1 MPRCRIL
8 LVEDNKVNQIVATRF
23 LARLGQDVEIAN
35 DGAEAVSI
43 SREQRFDLILM
54 DMQMP
59 VMDGIE
65 ATKRIIAERGPSA
78 DVPII
83 AMTANASDD
92 DRRRCLDA
100 GMQGFE
106 SKPVTLERLKK
117 MIAHTTS
124 SARESAPAAATTTAP
139 QKLELPELDFAE
151 IPLHMPA
158 LGIEGL
164 DEARHAELVDALGE
178 EVFQELVESFF
189 DDATSLLDEL
199 NEALR
204 RNDPE
209 KIDRVLHTIKG
220 AASNVGLN
228 DLAVK
233 AHALRSQRPV
243 AADIEMLGEE
253 ILALKFK
260 LVA

>member
-1 MPRCRIL
+1 M
-8 LVEDNKVNQIVATRF
+8 
-23 LARLGQDVEIAN
+23 
-35 DGAEAVSI
+35 SI
-43 SREQRFDLILM
+43 SRERAFDLILM

-65 ATKRIIAERGPSA
+65 ATKRIIAEGGPSA
-78 DVPII
+78 EAPII

-92 DRRRCLDA
+92 DRRRCLEA
-100 GMQGFE
+100 GMKGFE

-117 MIAHTTS
+117 MIAHATS
-124 SARESAPAAATTTAP
+124 STRETVPTAATTTAP
-139 QKLELPELDFAE
+139 QKLELPEVDLVDM
-151 IPLHMPA
+151 PLQSMPG

-178 EVFQELVESFF
+178 DVFQELVESFF
-189 DDATSLLDEL
+189 DDATGLMDEL

-204 RNDPE
+204 KNDPE
-209 KIDRVLHTIKG
+209 RVDRVLHTIKG
-220 AASNVGLN
+220 AAFNVGLN
-228 DLAVK
+228 DLALR
-233 AHALRSQRPV
+233 ANALRSQTP
-243 AADIEMLGEE
+243 APADIEMFGEE

>member
-1 MPRCRIL
+1 
-8 LVEDNKVNQIVATRF
+8 
-23 LARLGQDVEIAN
+23 
-35 DGAEAVSI
+35 
-43 SREQRFDLILM
+43 
-54 DMQMP
+54 MQMP

-65 ATKRIIAERGPSA
+65 ATKRIIAEGGPSA
-78 DVPII
+78 EAPII

-100 GMQGFE
+100 GMKGFE
-106 SKPVTLERLKK
+106 SKPVTLERLRK
-117 MIAHTTS
+117 MIAHATS
-124 SARESAPAAATTTAP
+124 PARETSPAPATTTAP
-139 QKLELPELDFAE
+139 QKLELPDLDLTAM
-151 IPLHMPA
+151 PLQSMPG

-178 EVFQELVESFF
+178 DVFQELVESFF
-189 DDATSLLDEL
+189 DDATGLLDEL

-204 RNDPE
+204 RNDPD

-233 AHALRSQRPV
+233 ANALRSQPP
-243 AADIEMLGEE
+243 APEDIEMLGEE